1 VSNSILKAAK
11 PAGLWPR
18 CYPSALISSSSSF
31 SFHRRFLLRAFA
43 LTAFVAG
50 AALVL
55 QQTCAAQSMNTE
67 QAAQAQAFVN
77 TAGVNTHLTYT
88 DTPYYTAWPQI
99 FNALQTLGVKHIRDG
114 YFDTWATP
122 QIAYEHQQ
130 LAQAGITTDYVLPFG
145 MNPSPQALQ
154 QFAGRVWDVEAVE
167 APNECDILGDCG
179 GGGIAGISNVI
190 SLLPN
195 LQSAA
200 QSLNVPLMGPSYV
213 LPSSYPQSGN
223 IAPLMALNSLHLYFG
238 GRNPGSPGW
247 GSCDAQGNCFGSFA
261 YWLDQSNIDAPG
273 VAPVNTETGYLS
285 FPSTTTPYTVPEGV
299 AATYDLRTL
308 LLGFKYGFQ
317 ETFFYQLLD
326 DPSSPAGYGLLN
338 SDLSP
343 KAPFTALS
351 NLLSLM
357 SDPGGSFSPGTLT
370 FALAGGDSNLQ
381 HMLFQKSDGSYYLVL
396 WLEEPCYNP
405 ATNQNIAV
413 APENI
418 GIELPGNYTTAT
430 DYQFNPSGNYVAF
443 NQPMYGNWAGL
454 TVTDQISV
462 VKIVSR

>member
-1 VSNSILKAAK
+1 
-11 PAGLWPR
+11 
-18 CYPSALISSSSSF
+18 
-31 SFHRRFLLRAFA
+31 
-43 LTAFVAG
+43 
-50 AALVL
+50 
-55 QQTCAAQSMNTE
+55 MNTE

-413 APENI
+413 TPENI